1 MQIVLPA
8 QMERMM
14 QEETKKISEIELA
27 MLDEDVIQLH
37 NIARHVEQTIGR
49 GQLSDDLRHI
59 ADRLHML
66 LKGY

>member
-1 MQIVLPA
+1 MLIVLLVL
-8 QMERMM
+8 MERTM
-14 QEETKKISEIELA
+14 QEETKNISEIELA
-27 MLDEDVIQLH
+27 MLDEDIIQLH

-59 ADRLHML
+59 ADRLHTV